1 MALSVFLCPICVRMC
16 VFSYLFIYVGA
27 KVVSQ

>member
-1 MALSVFLCPICVRMC
+1 MALSVFLCPIYVRIC

-27 KVVSQ
+27 KVVS

>member
-1 MALSVFLCPICVRMC
+1 MALSVFLCPMCVCIC

-27 KVVSQ
+27 KVVS

>member
-1 MALSVFLCPICVRMC
+1 MALSVFLCPICVCVC

-27 KVVSQ
+27 KVVS